1 MITLAF
7 DLYGT
12 LLDTSSINT
21 VLSQHLP
28 SSSVFLS
35 PSITTL
41 WRQLQLEYTFR
52 LTASSRYLPFPEV
65 TRLSLLDAL
74 ARHGCSL
81 TPESQAAV
89 MSAYSQLSP
98 FPDVAAMLAK
108 FEELKQQGGEEVQ
121 RLVFSNGAPEQLER
135 TIRGTEQIKGWSWV
149 SVHQMGKYKPAR
161 EVYGWLCEQVGRGK
175 EDVVLV
181 SGNPFDVVGAEMA
194 GVRACW
200 VDRGGKGWTDGLGR
214 PTWIISSLEELGEL
228 VGKM

>member
-12 LLDTSSINT
+12 LLDTSSIST
-21 VLSQHLP
+21 VLSLHLP
-28 SSSVFLS
+28 ASSVSLS
-35 PSITTL
+35 PSITAL

-52 LTASSRYLPFPEV
+52 LTSSSRYLPFPEV

-81 TPESQAAV
+81 TPESQATV
-89 MSAYSQLSP
+89 MAAYSQLTP
-98 FPDVAAMLAK
+98 FPDVSAMLAR
-108 FEELKQQGGEEVQ
+108 FEELKQQGGEEVR

-135 TIRGTEQIKGWSWV
+135 TIRGTEEIRDWHYV
-149 SVHQMGKYKPAR
+149 SVHETGKYKPAG

-200 VDRGGKGWTDGLGR
+200 VDRAGKGWTDGLGR
-214 PTWIISSLEELGEL
+214 PTWIISSLEDLGEL
-228 VGKM
+228 VGRM